1 MENPKLP
8 VLRLDLS
15 KSNSYADKPLA
26 MTQGDKGYIQ
36 PFELSNGGKVL
47 TDKDVDLLNVGLK
60 MLKPDRQY
68 IDIKGAATFAD
79 GQFAYP
85 YPDEAAQSPGALTG
99 FFYVTDGNKVIASTQ
114 KFVLT
119 VAPVFADDTKSNS
132 YVQTWDAIFKQITDA
147 LTASLASRDALDQL
161 AQSGKAVIDAKIA
174 ELTKTV
180 NDWTSK
186 TLADLT
192 TALAAKQAALDQLN
206 KDSTATYNQIKTFYE
221 TQKAEWTAT
230 KTNYDNEAQTQRD
243 GFATSFTEQLKTAL
257 DKVTADAQA
266 QRTALEKQ
274 FSDTFLK
281 GLQAD
286 FDALKA
292 QWTTSLSDLQKALD
306 TATAAQTGLDT
317 RITTAQTTLDGILDK
332 VQSIDPEQ
340 IDAKIKAAK
349 DAAAAA
355 QATANDAK
363 TGVGTINVK
372 LGVVPDGSTIMEEI
386 AKGGKVQTVNNNAP
400 DAQGNVSIAIPSV
413 AGMVKS
419 ATINGGTIVKADD
432 TGNLALTV
440 PNPDLSGFVTKT
452 DLDDRKYYTADQVAA
467 AINTALTAFK
477 TTLIW
482 SGTQAE
488 YDKLTA
494 DQKAQYIAMGV
505 VIK

>member
-1 MENPKLP
+1 MQSPKLP
-8 VLRLDLS
+8 MLRLDLA

-26 MTQGDKGYIQ
+26 MTQGDKGYTQ
-36 PFELSNGGKVL
+36 PFELSSGGKVL
-47 TDKDVDLLNVGLK
+47 TDKDVDPVNVGLK
-60 MLKPDRQY
+60 MLKPDHQY
-68 IDIKGAATFAD
+68 IDIKGAATYAD

-85 YPDEAAQSPGALTG
+85 YPDEAAQAPGLLTG
-99 FFYVTDGNKVIASTQ
+99 FFYVTDGDKLIASTQ
-114 KFVLT
+114 KFILT

-132 YVQTWDAIFKQITDA
+132 YVQTWDAIFKQLTEA
-147 LTASLASRDALDQL
+147 LTAALASRDTLDQL
-161 AQSGKAVIDAKIA
+161 ANSGQGIIDAKIA

-221 TQKAEWTAT
+221 TQKAEWTAA
-230 KTNYDNEAQTQRD
+230 KSNYDNEAQTQRD

-266 QRTALEKQ
+266 QRTALESQ
-274 FSDTFLK
+274 FNNTFLK

-306 TATAAQTGLDT
+306 KATADQTGLDT

-332 VQSIDPEQ
+332 VQSIDPDL
-340 IDAKIKAAK
+340 INAGIKTAK
-349 DAAAAA
+349 DAADAA
-355 QATANDAK
+355 QKTADTANA
-363 TGVGTINVK
+363 GVGAINSK
-372 LGVVPDGSTIMEEI
+372 LGTVPDGSTVMAEI
-386 AKGGKVQTVNNNAP
+386 AKGGKVQSVNGTAP
-400 DAQGNVSIAIPSV
+400 DAKGNVSITLPSV

-419 ATINGGTIVKADD
+419 ATINGGAIVKADD

-440 PNPDLSGFVTKT
+440 PNPDLSGFVTKA
-452 DLDDRKYYTADQVAA
+452 DLDGRKYYTADQVTA
-467 AINTALTAFK
+467 AINTALTEFK
-477 TTLIW
+477 STLIW

-488 YDKLTA
+488 YDALTA
-494 DQKAQYIAMGV
+494 EQKAQYIALGV
-505 VIK
+505 VK